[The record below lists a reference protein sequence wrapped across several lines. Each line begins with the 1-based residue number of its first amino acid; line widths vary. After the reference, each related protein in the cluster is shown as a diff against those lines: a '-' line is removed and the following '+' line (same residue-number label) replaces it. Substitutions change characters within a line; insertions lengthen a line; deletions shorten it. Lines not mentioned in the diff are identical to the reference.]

1 MPRFAANVS
10 TMFGELDFLD
20 RFAAAAKAGFR
31 AVEMQEPYDFPA
43 DQVRARLDE
52 HDLEIV
58 LTNVPSGNKAAGDG
72 GLAAMPGRE
81 RDFAVTMET
90 ALAYAAVTGC
100 PRLHV
105 MSGVKPQG
113 SVINDCEEVLI
124 ANLAMA
130 ARMAAGQGVML
141 LIEPINTLDV
151 PGYVMSR
158 QSQARRIVEAVDADN
173 VRIQFDFYH
182 CQIMEGDLTRNF
194 ERQLPLIGHVQIS
207 DNPGR
212 HEPGTGEISYGHI
225 FEVID
230 ASSYDGWVGAEYR
243 PKGDTLAGLGWFKA
257 TGVTA

>member
-1 MPRFAANVS
+1 
-10 TMFGELDFLD
+10 
-20 RFAAAAKAGFR
+20 
-31 AVEMQEPYDFPA
+31 
-43 DQVRARLDE
+43 
-52 HDLEIV
+52 
-58 LTNVPSGNKAAGDG
+58 
-72 GLAAMPGRE
+72 
-81 RDFAVTMET
+81 
-90 ALAYAAVTGC
+90 
-100 PRLHV
+100 
-105 MSGVKPQG
+105 
-113 SVINDCEEVLI
+113 
-124 ANLAMA
+124 
-130 ARMAAGQGVML
+130 MAAGQGVML

-212 HEPGTGEISYGHI
+212 HEPGTGEINYDHI

-230 ASSYDGWVGAEYR
+230 ASAYDGWVGAEYR
-243 PKGDTLAGLGWFKA
+243 PKGDTVAGLGWLKA